1 LSGSHSNQ
9 GYGQEAAG
17 LLQRYES
24 IRFDDL
30 HGDVMHMF
38 PAPPA
43 RVLDIG
49 AGTGRDAAALARR
62 GYRVTAAEPTAE
74 LREEGRIL
82 HALQAIDWVDD
93 ALPTLPRLTER
104 GERFDLILLTA
115 VWMHLD
121 ASERHDGMATL
132 TRLVAPG
139 SQIIMTLRHGP
150 VPHGRRMFEVSGAET
165 AALATQAGFQV
176 NLLASRQDTQQRADV
191 SWTVVGLKPRQV

>member
-1 LSGSHSNQ
+1 LSSSHSNQ
-9 GYGQEAAG
+9 GYGREAAS
-17 LLQRYES
+17 LVQRYES

-38 PAPPA
+38 PVPPA

-49 AGTGRDAAALARR
+49 AGSGRDAAALTRR

-93 ALPTLPRLTER
+93 ALPNLPRLTGR
-104 GERFDLILLTA
+104 GERFNLILLTA

-121 ASERHDGMATL
+121 ESERHAGMATL
-132 TRLVAPG
+132 AGLVAPG
-139 SQIIMTLRHGP
+139 GQIIMTLRHGP

-165 AALATQAGFQV
+165 AALAKQAGLQV

-191 SWTVVGLKPRQV
+191 SWTVVGLEPRQV

>member
-9 GYGQEAAG
+9 GYGQEAAC

-30 HGDVMHMF
+30 HRDVMHLF

-49 AGTGRDAAALARR
+49 AGTGRDAAALAKR
-62 GYRVTAAEPTAE
+62 GYRVAAAEPTAE
-74 LREEGRIL
+74 LREEGRVL
-82 HALQAIDWVDD
+82 HASQAIEWIDD
-93 ALPTLPRLTER
+93 ALPILPRLTRR

-121 ASERHDGMATL
+121 EGERQAGMATL
-132 TRLVAPG
+132 AGLVAPG
-139 SQIIMTLRHGP
+139 GQIIMTLRHGP
-150 VPHGRRMFEVSGAET
+150 VPRGRRMFEVSGAET
-165 AALATQAGFQV
+165 AALATQAGLQV
-176 NLLASRQDTQQRADV
+176 NLLASRQDAQQRADV
-191 SWTVVGLKPRQV
+191 SWTVVGLRG